1 MLGFFS
7 SSAISVLCDGFA
19 TFLHNGGRMRLV
31 INDILTEDDKTAIE
45 VGKGESLIPTFDL
58 TNIEQ
63 IIETLSEREGV
74 SK

>member
-1 MLGFFS
+1 
-7 SSAISVLCDGFA
+7 
-19 TFLHNGGRMRLV
+19 MRLV